1 MLRDIERKILR
12 ILWNYSHKHRGYM
25 PSFNELSTKTGKYE
39 KEIKFVLSKLAEQ
52 NYFIWDGWN
61 TDTINII
68 RGWED
73 EPLNIP
79 NQSFIGQG

>member
-12 ILWNYSHKHRGYM
+12 ILWNYSHRHHGYM

-39 KEIKFVLSKLAEQ
+39 KEIRFVLVKLAEQ
-52 NYFIWDGWN
+52 NFIIWDSWS
-61 TDTINII
+61 TDTIKII

-73 EPLNIP
+73 EPLNMP